1 VCANADVVVSSE
13 AAHRITVFNRSD
25 GSRRCSFGSEGSGI
39 GQLRVIWPHGLCF
52 MSGDRHVAVTD
63 GGNDRVSV
71 FSVDG
76 AFIRHVGVGVL
87 VDPVGI
93 ACSAYD
99 ELT

>member
-1 VCANADVVVSSE
+1 
-13 AAHRITVFNRSD
+13 
-25 GSRRCSFGSEGSGI
+25 
-39 GQLRVIWPHGLCF
+39 